1 MVKAVKQRQ
10 QTRKRLNKAGRG
22 QCKDAIEQKLAKSQE
37 QSGSF
42 VSKNIKVI
50 VVIFVLLLAA
60 GILTMRKRNYDIA
73 ETNETNDINMK
84 PKNIRAPN
92 PPINQKGMKIP
103 KLLYVATSNCVSLE
117 RALMLGA
124 NVLSHWLRV

>member
-1 MVKAVKQRQ
+1 MVKAVKQLQ
-10 QTRKRLNKAGRG
+10 QTRKRLKNGG
-22 QCKDAIEQKLAKSQE
+22 QVRKDAVEQKLAKSPE

-42 VSKNIKVI
+42 VTKNIKVI
-50 VVIFVLLLAA
+50 VVIFVLALAA
-60 GILTMRKRNYDIA
+60 CILTMRRANYDIA
-73 ETNETNDINMK
+73 ETKETNDINMK

-117 RALMLGA
+117 
-124 NVLSHWLRV
+124 WQTI